1 MMNEGEVIHGNL
13 MNAIKQRFPNEKNIG
28 NVLMDILCLGK
39 ESVYRRIRG
48 EVPFTLFEVATIA
61 KTLDFSLDNIL
72 GTATNGNRPFQLV
85 LTDHVNPSKQDLAVQ
100 KHYINFMHLV
110 GNDPD
115 SEAGCAVNVI
125 PMSIAYNY
133 SYLSRLYAFKYA
145 YQRDG
150 AESLKSYSQIHFS
163 KELIELQRS
172 HYEKIIRIR
181 NSFYILDNLI
191 FLYVINDIKYFSSIR
206 MIEKEEVKEIKD
218 DLSRLVDNME
228 ELVIKGYFESGVP
241 VNFYI
246 SNINFDTTYSYIG
259 SQNYNLCMINAFS
272 LDRISSLDMDTF
284 GIIKRWVQSLK
295 RCATLISESGE
306 VQRVAFFKKQRE
318 LINTLDTCT
327 QNIDPLPFL

>member
-1 MMNEGEVIHGNL
+1 MNEEDIHRDL

-85 LTDHVNPSKQDLAVQ
+85 LTDHINPSKQDLAVQ

-115 SEAGCAVNVI
+115 AESGYAANVI
-125 PMSIAYNY
+125 PMFFTYNY
-133 SYLSRLYAFKYA
+133 PYLSRLYAFKYA

-150 AESLKSYSQIHFS
+150 AELLKPYSQIHFS
-163 KELIELQRS
+163 KELIELQRN
-172 HYEKIIRIR
+172 HCEKTTRIR
-181 NSFYILDNLI
+181 KSFYIFDNLI
-191 FLYVINDIKYFSSIR
+191 FLYTINDIKYFSSIH
-206 MIEKEEVKEIKD
+206 MIEEEEVKKIKEE
-218 DLSRLVDNME
+218 LLRLIDCME
-228 ELVIKGYFESGVP
+228 ELAIKGHFESGAP
-241 VNFYI
+241 VNLYI
-246 SNINFDTTYSYIG
+246 SNINFDTTYSYIC
-259 SQNYNLCMINAFS
+259 SQNYNLCMVNAFT
-272 LDRISSLDMDTF
+272 LDRLSSLDMDTF

-295 RCATLISESGE
+295 RCATLISQSGE
-306 VQRVAFFKKQRE
+306 VQRVTFFKKQRE
-318 LINTLDTCT
+318 LINTLDACT
-327 QNIDPLPFL
+327 PNIDPLSFL